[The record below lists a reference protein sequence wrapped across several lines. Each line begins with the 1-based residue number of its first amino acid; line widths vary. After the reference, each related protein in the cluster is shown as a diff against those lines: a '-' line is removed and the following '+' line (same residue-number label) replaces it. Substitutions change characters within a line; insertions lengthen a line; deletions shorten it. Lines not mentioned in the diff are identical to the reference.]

1 VFGRERTTGKL
12 DPGEVIMLDKA
23 PPGAE
28 ALPHQFAWVE
38 GGQRYVVCAFYTDN
52 YLPRALAL
60 KASLDAHRINYYLER
75 YEHQGSWEATTRM
88 KPLFIA
94 RCLARFPN
102 LDIVYVD
109 ADAIIRQPLTFI
121 DQITSDVG
129 LWLHPRQKQGR
140 WYLRITASV
149 VYVRNNDAGRHFAKC
164 WANPKAATGR
174 LTVDEDMLQS
184 AFGEFEGLSITVLP
198 ASYVKIFDENKRI
211 AVIEHFQASRGEFN
225 WRRAIRKSRQW
236 ATVVGIAA
244 GVALLWYFLK

>member
-1 VFGRERTTGKL
+1 
-12 DPGEVIMLDKA
+12 MLDSVRRETE
-23 PPGAE
+23 P
-28 ALPHQFAWVE
+28 LPHEAVWLE

-60 KASLDAHRINYYLER
+60 MESLKAHRLNYYLKR

-88 KPLFIA
+88 KPLFLEH
-94 RCLARFPN
+94 CLERFAN
-102 LDIVYVD
+102 FDIVYVD

-149 VYVRNNDAGRHFAKC
+149 VYVRNNDAGRHFTRC
-164 WANPKAATGR
+164 WSNPKLQTGR
-174 LTVDEDMLQS
+174 MTVDEDMLQA

-198 ASYVKIFDENKRI
+198 ASYVKIFDENKGQ

-225 WRRAIRKSRQW
+225 LRRALRKSRQLG
-236 ATVVGIAA
+236 TIIGIVGA
-244 GVALLWYFLK
+244 VALLVWYFLG